1 MLFFNLRWPMIPI
14 QTIRRHI
21 TRKRAEMNTKPLRKV
36 LFIVGIP
43 LLLASC
49 GERQKETPGEISADP
64 TVAPKVLPSI
74 LKIKRHSKTY
84 VITGIGLSGSNKVA
98 IINNQVVKPGM
109 EIDPGV
115 VLKDVQ
121 PTFAV
126 ILEGNTR
133 HLLRPENIQAE
144 LDQKKQ

>member
-1 MLFFNLRWPMIPI
+1 
-14 QTIRRHI
+14 
-21 TRKRAEMNTKPLRKV
+21 MNIKPLRKA
-36 LFIVGIP
+36 LFIAGIP
-43 LLLASC
+43 LFLASC
-49 GERQKETPGEISADP
+49 GDRPQEASQEMDTIPS
-64 TVAPKVLPSI
+64 VAPKVLPDT

-98 IINNQVVKPGM
+98 IINNEVVQPGM

-121 PTFAV
+121 PTYA
-126 ILEGNTR
+126 ILLAGNTQ
-133 HLLRPENIQAE
+133 HLIRPENIQAE